1 MKRRSIKQTRV
12 NHEVQRALSEIFEN
26 DLHDARIAPMTSV
39 LSVQVTQDL
48 KFCKVEVTVLGT
60 PEEIESTRE
69 GLESAKGFIRSRLA
83 KTLNLRNTPEL
94 TFVMN
99 DNIDY
104 AIRMSELIDEVIK
117 KDESEK
123 RD

>member
-1 MKRRSIKQTRV
+1 MKRRSIKQTRI
-12 NHEVQRALSEIFEN
+12 NNEVRRALSEIFEN
-26 DLHDARIAPMTSV
+26 DLHDARIHPMTSI

-48 KFCKVEVTVLGT
+48 KFCKVEVTVLGNE
-60 PEEIESTRE
+60 EEIAQTKE

-104 AIRMSELIDEVIK
+104 AIRMSKRIDEVIRD
-117 KDESEK
+117 DESK
-123 RD
+123 QGD